1 MSLAEQNNKAEL
13 KKQMNKSKDEVLV
26 SEENCFYFYQVLGE
40 CIFLH
45 PLCMSM
51 LVKEHKTLPLTI
63 QAERILESESP
74 SSWPDFLGHLPPA
87 SSPQLVEISM

>member
-1 MSLAEQNNKAEL
+1 
-13 KKQMNKSKDEVLV
+13 
-26 SEENCFYFYQVLGE
+26 
-40 CIFLH
+40 
-45 PLCMSM
+45 
-51 LVKEHKTLPLTI
+51 LPLTI